1 MNSDVGPCRPLPQ
14 TGLRLTIRGRHPSMA
29 QAGGTTPEKLP
40 EALASVRGWVEQK
53 L

>member
-1 MNSDVGPCRPLPQ
+1 MKNDVRPYRPLPQ
-14 TGLRLTIRGRHPSMA
+14 TGLRLTSRGRWPSMA
-29 QAGGTTPEKLP
+29 QAGGTSPEKLP